1 MAEHE
6 QPRIREVNISQEMRS
21 SFLDYAMSVIVSRA
35 LPDVRDGLKPV
46 HRRILYA
53 MHDLGMTADKP
64 YKKSARIVG
73 EVIGKYHPHGDAA
86 VYDTMVRMAQDF
98 NYRYMLVDGHGNFG
112 SIDGDA
118 AAAMRYTEARM
129 AKIAMELLRDINKDT
144 IDYQDNYD
152 GSEKEPVVLPSRFP
166 NLLVNGSSGIAVGMA
181 TNIPPHQLGEVIDA
195 LLALSR
201 NPEMTVADLMK
212 YIPGP
217 DFPTAGQIIGR
228 SGIRKAYET
237 GRGSITL
244 RAKAE
249 IEQQP
254 NGKETII
261 VSELPYQVNKAK
273 LIERIA
279 ELVREKKL
287 TGSLICAMNR
297 TGAACALSSRCGAMR
312 TPKSC

>member
-1 MAEHE
+1 MSE
-6 QPRIREVNISQEMRS
+6 RVKEVSISQEMRA

-129 AKIAMELLRDINKDT
+129 SKISMELLRDINKDT

-152 GSEKEPVVLPSRFP
+152 GSEREPIVLPARFP

-195 LLALSR
+195 LL
-201 NPEMTVADLMK
+201 ELMK
-212 YIPGP
+212 DP
-217 DFPTAGQIIGR
+217 DMT
-228 SGIRKAYET
+228 
-237 GRGSITL
+237 
-244 RAKAE
+244 
-249 IEQQP
+249 
-254 NGKETII
+254 
-261 VSELPYQVNKAK
+261 
-273 LIERIA
+273 IA
-279 ELVREKKL
+279 ELMEYL
-287 TGSLICAMNR
+287 PEI
-297 TGAACALSSRCGAMR
+297 
-312 TPKSC
+312 